1 MPNGGTII
9 CNFVSNST
17 VYMKQL
23 AILFFLFLIKFNVS
37 SAQQLCM
44 EPRTN
49 DDAIIKD
56 IVEKDGIYYITVD
69 VVQIIENDIGAVGIK
84 NENPKLRTFLIDPE
98 TEWHFC
104 VPEQATIKVR
114 DLIKKRDW
122 FIDTFMNY
130 SAKEGRITES
140 THFSCAG

>member
-1 MPNGGTII
+1 
-9 CNFVSNST
+9 
-17 VYMKQL
+17 MKQL
-23 AILFFLFLIKFNVS
+23 AILFFLFLLKFNVS
-37 SAQQLCM
+37 SAQQLCI

-104 VPEQATIKVR
+104 VPEQTTIKVR

-122 FIDTFMNY
+122 FINTFMNY

>member
-1 MPNGGTII
+1 MRNGGIVI
-9 CNFVSNST
+9 SNFASNST
-17 VYMKQL
+17 DYMKPL
-23 AILFFLFLIKFNVS
+23 TFLFFLFLLQFNVIQ
-37 SAQQLCM
+37 AQQLCM
-44 EPRTN
+44 ETRTY

-56 IVEKDGIYYITVD
+56 IVEKNGIYYITVD
-69 VVQIIENDIGAVGIK
+69 VIQIIENDIGAVGIK

-98 TEWHFC
+98 TEWTFC

-130 SAKEGRITES
+130 SAKEGRITQS

>member
-1 MPNGGTII
+1 
-9 CNFVSNST
+9 
-17 VYMKQL
+17 MKQL
-23 AILFFLFLIKFNVS
+23 AILFFLFLLKFNVS

-44 EPRTN
+44 ELRTN
-49 DDAIIKD
+49 DDAIVKD

-140 THFSCAG
+140 MHYSCAG